1 VTLTFTHIDI
11 ELSANCTNDYIR
23 VLNGND
29 DDAPVVGTY
38 CGTTLPLPVV
48 SSGSALVVRFVTNAF
63 NQRPGFTAWY
73 TTSVSG

>member
-1 VTLTFTHIDI
+1 
-11 ELSANCTNDYIR
+11 
-23 VLNGND
+23 LNGND